1 MLRSQDA
8 DLALVTVYQQLSQ
21 MPIKNWKLLGLSFLV
36 YMTNPKYRLDIETG
50 RGLLVISPRDTAA
63 LSSALSASMA

>member
-1 MLRSQDA
+1 
-8 DLALVTVYQQLSQ
+8 
-21 MPIKNWKLLGLSFLV
+21 LGLYFSKKVGTFFV

>member
-1 MLRSQDA
+1 
-8 DLALVTVYQQLSQ
+8 